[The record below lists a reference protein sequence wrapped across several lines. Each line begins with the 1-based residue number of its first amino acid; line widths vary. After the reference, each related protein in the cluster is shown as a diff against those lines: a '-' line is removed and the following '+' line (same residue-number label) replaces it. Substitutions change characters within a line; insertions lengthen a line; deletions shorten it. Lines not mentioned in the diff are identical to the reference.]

1 MIRFALRCEKDHEFE
16 AWFRS
21 GDDYDRLAG
30 EKAVNCAVCGST
42 RVEKALM
49 APAVARSSR
58 TRGMDI
64 VKVDAGREAAPAADE
79 KVQLA
84 TSDPRERALRSA
96 IRELRQKVTER
107 ADYVGNR
114 FAEEA
119 RKIHHQ
125 EVEPRGIYGEAT
137 SEDAKA
143 LAEEGIDFYPLP
155 SLPEDQN

>member
-21 GDDYDRLAG
+21 GADYDRLAA
-30 EKAVNCAVCGST
+30 EKAVACAVCGST

-49 APAVARSSR
+49 APAVGRSSR

-64 VKVDAGREAAPAADE
+64 VKVDAGRDPAPVADD

-84 TSDPRERALRSA
+84 TSDPREQALRSA

-155 SLPEDQN
+155 TLPEDQN